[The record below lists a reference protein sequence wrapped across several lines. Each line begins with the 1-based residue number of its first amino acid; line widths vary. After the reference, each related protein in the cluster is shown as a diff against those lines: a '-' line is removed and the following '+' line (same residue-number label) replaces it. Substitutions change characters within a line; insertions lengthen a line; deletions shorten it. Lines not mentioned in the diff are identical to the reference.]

1 MFGSSFITV
10 MHKPGDDL
18 AEIVEALG
26 GARYVE
32 TRTITSFG
40 EPQSVSIFK
49 ASAAAAEAQAQQAF
63 LYVTNVFPSKGAARS
78 YIREKEQY
86 T

>member
-1 MFGSSFITV
+1 VFGSAFITV
-10 MHKPGDDL
+10 LHEPDTDL

-26 GARYVE
+26 GARHVE
-32 TRTITSFG
+32 THNMTSFG
-40 EPQSVSIFK
+40 EPKSVSIFK
-49 ASAAAAEAQAQQAF
+49 ASASTAHEQAQQALWF
-63 LYVTNVFPSKGAARS
+63 VTNVFPSKGAARG